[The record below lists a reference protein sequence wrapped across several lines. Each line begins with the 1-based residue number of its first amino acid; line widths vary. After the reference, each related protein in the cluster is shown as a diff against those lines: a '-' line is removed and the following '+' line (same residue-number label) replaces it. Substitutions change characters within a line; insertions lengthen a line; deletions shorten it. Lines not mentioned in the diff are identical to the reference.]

1 MTPAEIKDEIAYR
14 IAEREAILSDG
25 GPVTQQMREKEAQQ
39 WLNRYELS
47 QVEI

>member
-1 MTPAEIKDEIAYR
+1 MTP
-14 IAEREAILSDG
+14 AEREAILSDG
-25 GPVTQQMREKEAQQ
+25 GPVTQQMREIDEKEAQQ